1 MQTVRDAAGKR
12 YLLVKRSGESSRVR
26 DPKTGEEQYRSN
38 DELTFEGASPL
49 VTAAAAVPD
58 AVRRVLTAT
67 HDDRSLGLL
76 VEMADRGPLSVVALL
91 DSYDLCE
98 SDLHGLLGEFRAAG
112 LLTETRVHGERGY
125 DATETTRD
133 AVSHLRATADGPRST
148 DGDRGD
154 RFDPETTEAKTTEAE
169 REE

>member
-1 MQTVRDAAGKR
+1 MQTVRDPAGKR
-12 YLLVKRSGESSRVR
+12 YLLVKRSGEASRVR
-26 DPKTGEEQYRSN
+26 DPETGREEYRAN
-38 DELTFEGASPL
+38 DELTFEGTSPL

-58 AVRRVLTAT
+58 SVRRVLTAT
-67 HDDRSLGLL
+67 HGDRSLGLL
-76 VEMADRGPLSVVALL
+76 VEMADRGPLSVVELL
-91 DSYDLCE
+91 DAYDLCE

-125 DATETTRD
+125 DATETARD
-133 AVSHLRATADGPRST
+133 AVSHLRATADGPRSA
-148 DGDRGD
+148 DGDD